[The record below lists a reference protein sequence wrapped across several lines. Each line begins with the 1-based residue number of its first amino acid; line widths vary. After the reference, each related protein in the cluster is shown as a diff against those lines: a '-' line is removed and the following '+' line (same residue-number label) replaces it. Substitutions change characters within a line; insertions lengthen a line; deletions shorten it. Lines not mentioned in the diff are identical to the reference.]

1 MDINANNKNKYNA
14 SQLPPC
20 SGGSYYT
27 IRAGDTLYSLAR
39 RYNTTVEAIM
49 RANPGL
55 DPMSLQVGRIICI
68 PVPPTPGHCPGGFQ
82 YQIVAG
88 DTFYSL
94 ARRFNTTVEA
104 LMAANPGVDP
114 NRLMIGQVICIPVAP
129 TPPCP
134 GGTYQIRAGDTFY
147 NIAIR
152 FNTTVEALMAA
163 NPGVD
168 PNRLM
173 IGQVICLPSGTPG
186 PGPGP
191 IPCPGGTIYRV
202 QSGDSLYLIGQRFG
216 ISLDRLIAANPQ
228 LTDPSRLTIG
238 QPICIPPRM

>member
-1 MDINANNKNKYNA
+1 MSYDFNRQPKYNI
-14 SQLPPC
+14 SQPSCP
-20 SGGSYYT
+20 GGTLYT
-27 IRAGDTLYSLAR
+27 IRAGDTLFSLAR
-39 RYNTTVEAIM
+39 RFNTTVDAILM
-49 RANPGL
+49 ANPGL
-55 DPMSLQVGRIICI
+55 DPLSLQVGRIICI
-68 PVPPTPGHCPGGFQ
+68 PVAPQPGQCPGGFR

-88 DTFYSL
+88 DTYFSL

-104 LMAANPGVDP
+104 LIAANPGVDP

-134 GGTYQIRAGDTFY
+134 GGTYQIRAGDTFFS
-147 NIAIR
+147 IARR
-152 FNTTVEALMAA
+152 FNTTVEALIAA

-168 PNRLM
+168 PDRLM
-173 IGQVICLPSGTPG
+173 IGQVICLPPGT
-186 PGPGP
+186 PGP

-202 QSGDSLYLIGQRFG
+202 QPGDSLYLIGQRFG
-216 ISLDRLIAANPQ
+216 IPLDRLIAANPQ